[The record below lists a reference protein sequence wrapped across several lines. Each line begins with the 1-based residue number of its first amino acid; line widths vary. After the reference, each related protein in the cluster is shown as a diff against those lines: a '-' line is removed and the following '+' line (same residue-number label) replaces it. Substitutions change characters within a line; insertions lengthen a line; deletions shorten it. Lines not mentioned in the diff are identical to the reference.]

1 MEGRY
6 RHARKQNTMSSMS
19 LALPAP
25 RRLALSASRVLE
37 RWAMQHHRD
46 EQQRREELAY
56 EAALEAREQRNL
68 DALAR
73 QMLA

>member
-1 MEGRY
+1 M
-6 RHARKQNTMSSMS
+6 
-19 LALPAP
+19 
-25 RRLALSASRVLE
+25 LE
-37 RWAMQHHRD
+37 RWAMQSHRD

-73 QMLA
+73 QMLP